1 MSTFVL
7 IHGGGGSGW
16 DWHLVAADLRARG
29 YDVVAPDLPSE
40 DDSAGLEEYADLVVE
55 EIGDRR
61 GLVVVGHSFGG
72 FTVPLI
78 ADRLPVDALVF
89 VAGMIPR
96 PGETPAD
103 WWANTGYVS
112 GPGDDVFYHD
122 VPAELAAEAR
132 RRERGQSETSTNR
145 PWPLDAWPDVPTEV
159 VICTEDRLF
168 RPEFLRR
175 VAAER
180 LRITPDEI
188 AAGHYVTLSRPTE
201 LADLLETY
209 AVRHSGGTS

>member
-180 LRITPDEI
+180 LRVTPDEI

-209 AVRHSGGTS
+209 AVRHSGGAS